1 MIMEVE
7 SPEQIGYDRVRVNLA
22 ESSMRDRSL
31 TEIGFDPAILGN
43 LLLCYGD
50 HRGSEALRTQIAADG
65 SGALT
70 PVDVLVTFGAAGAL
84 FLTATALLGPGDRIV
99 VARPNYASNLE
110 TPRAIGADIAHL
122 ELDFAAGYRVD
133 LDRLAALIT
142 PETKLVSLT
151 SPHNPTGA
159 VIPPADLAEIIRMVE
174 RAGTWLLLDE
184 TYRELGDEIRPPASV
199 LSDRVISV
207 SSLSKTYG
215 VPGIRVGW
223 VTCRNRDL
231 MTTLL
236 AAQEQAALAHSI
248 LDIAVAEHVL
258 AHRDQLLPEIRE
270 HIAGQRQIMS
280 DWIAGDDRVS
290 GSSQRAESSASLAS
304 PTLTSTPAPSMPN
317 CRTTVSSSAPAG
329 GSSKSPAICASAS
342 ATPPPGTKYRPNH
355 HLHHPGHRVGVCRR
369 KPAAWSGRS
378 VSRPEQ
384 CQSQVLH
391 PATGHGAATGLR
403 QQTPTNQSTRRLPA
417 QRGDDR
423 PKTLRGIES

>member
-1 MIMEVE
+1 MNYQRMIMEVE

-31 TEIGFDPAILGN
+31 TYIGLDPATLGD

-50 HRGSEALRTQIAADG
+50 HRGSETLRSRIAAAG
-65 SGALT
+65 CGALT
-70 PVDVLVTFGAAGAL
+70 PDDVLVTVGAAGAL
-84 FLTATALLGPGDRIV
+84 FLTATALLGPGDRLV

-110 TPRAIGADIAHL
+110 TPRAIGADIACL
-122 ELDFAAGYRVD
+122 DLDFAAGYQVD

-142 PETKLVSLT
+142 PETRLVSLT

-159 VIPPADLAEIIRMVE
+159 VIPQADLAEIVRLVE

-184 TYRELGDEIRPPASV
+184 TYRELSDEIHAPASV

-258 AHRDQLLPEIRE
+258 TNRDRLLPETRS
-270 HIAGQRQIMS
+270 HIAGQRHIMS
-280 DWIAGDDRVS
+280 DWIAG
-290 GSSQRAESSASLAS
+290 E
-304 PTLTSTPAPSMPN
+304 
-317 CRTTVSSSAPAG
+317 
-329 GSSKSPAICASAS
+329 
-342 ATPPPGTKYRPNH
+342 
-355 HLHHPGHRVGVCRR
+355 HRVEWVEPKGGVVCFPRFADPGIDAR
-369 KPAAWSGRS
+369 AIYSKLQNDGIFLGPGWWFEQEPRHMRIGFGYPS
-378 VSRPEQ
+378 PEE
-384 CQSQVLH
+384 L
-391 PATGHGAATGLR
+391 
-403 QQTPTNQSTRRLPA
+403 
-417 QRGDDR
+417 
-423 PKTLRGIES
+423 KTALTAISETLDTL

>member
-1 MIMEVE
+1 VNYQRMIMEVE

-31 TEIGFDPAILGN
+31 TDIGFDPATLGN

-65 SGALT
+65 SGTLT
-70 PVDVLVTFGAAGAL
+70 PADVLVTVGAAGAL
-84 FLTATALLGPGDRIV
+84 FLTATALLDSGDRLV

-110 TPRAIGADIAHL
+110 TPRAIGAEIAYL
-122 ELDFAAGYRVD
+122 ELEFAAGYRID

-280 DWIAGDDRVS
+280 EWIAGDDRVEWVEPK
-290 GSSQRAESSASLAS
+290 GGVVCFPRFADPDIDARAIYAKLQNDGIFLGPGWWFEQEPRHMRLGFGY
-304 PTLTSTPAPSMPN
+304 PTAEELKTALTTISITLD
-317 CRTTVSSSAPAG
+317 TV
-329 GSSKSPAICASAS
+329 
-342 ATPPPGTKYRPNH
+342 
-355 HLHHPGHRVGVCRR
+355 
-369 KPAAWSGRS
+369 
-378 VSRPEQ
+378 
-384 CQSQVLH
+384 
-391 PATGHGAATGLR
+391 
-403 QQTPTNQSTRRLPA
+403 
-417 QRGDDR
+417 
-423 PKTLRGIES
+423 